1 MNQPLR
7 VLIIEDSE
15 NDAILLLRELKRSG
29 YAPIHEQVDIAADMR
44 AALEKQEWDIIISD
58 FVMPQFSGLEAL
70 KLLQGTGLDIPFI
83 VVSGKIGE
91 DTAVAVMKA
100 GASDYI
106 MKDNLTRLVP
116 AIEREMQEAAIRRER
131 RKSAEALRQR
141 EEELS
146 LMKKVDQLKDEFIGL
161 VSHELRTPVTVIL
174 GALNTVLSE
183 GEKLSQQETKQLI
196 EDAYQETETLSNIL
210 ANLLELARVQA
221 NRLEL
226 LEEPIDMKEFIC
238 TEIDKM
244 GRQATTHEF
253 AIDCRGSLMVTA
265 DRVRVKRILL
275 NLLDNAVKYSP
286 LRSTI
291 RVLARRRANEIVI
304 GVCDQGIGISAEDQ
318 KRLFKPF
325 QRLGTP
331 DNKVGGTGLGLVV
344 CQRLVEAQGGRIW
357 VESQPGQGSAF
368 YFTLPTLDMG
378 SYRTKK
384 A

>member
-29 YAPIHEQVDIAADMR
+29 YAPIHEQVDTATDMR

-196 EDAYQETETLSNIL
+196 EDAYQETGTLSNIL

-244 GRQATTHEF
+244 GRQATTHKF

-331 DNKVGGTGLGLVV
+331 DDKVGGTGLGLVV